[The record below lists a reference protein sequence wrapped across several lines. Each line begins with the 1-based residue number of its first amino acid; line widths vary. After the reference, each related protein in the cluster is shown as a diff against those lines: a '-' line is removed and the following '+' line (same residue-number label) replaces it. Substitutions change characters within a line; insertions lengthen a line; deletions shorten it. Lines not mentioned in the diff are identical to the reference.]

1 MQSVQDYQ
9 DYSIK
14 YIKTVDYGE
23 KTQVVLTLQSL
34 SPSDAPVQ
42 VLAYYDEKT
51 KQVSVISH
59 QAITQSDVTI
69 LTSIPKPQVQT
80 QVVTG
85 KQVTEIVKVDTEFKS
100 VITKITTKEEFK
112 QGTVISVE
120 VNSFSPS
127 VTQYNTIVDVLGSKK
142 EVVSLVNKTSNVVTH
157 ISTSNIP
164 TVIVP
169 SIYSETKVQEQTV
182 VISNKVETVTQSY
195 PQTQV
200 VFDTFIKQ
208 NPTVAVSSINS
219 VIVSTESQA
228 TTVSIFTN
236 NTQGTSIIVNKFIAT
251 ESGETTKVDSV

>member
-1 MQSVQDYQ
+1 
-9 DYSIK
+9 
-14 YIKTVDYGE
+14 
-23 KTQVVLTLQSL
+23 
-34 SPSDAPVQ
+34 
-42 VLAYYDEKT
+42 
-51 KQVSVISH
+51 
-59 QAITQSDVTI
+59 
-69 LTSIPKPQVQT
+69 
-80 QVVTG
+80 VVTG
-85 KQVTEIVKVDTEFKS
+85 KQVTEIVKVDSEFKS